1 MSTTWVFIGL
11 LAGREIAMRLVLN
24 KQLSRNTIRM
34 IIADLLKVF
43 FGLVVS
49 VVLVFVIK
57 LLAHI

>member
-1 MSTTWVFIGL
+1 
-11 LAGREIAMRLVLN
+11 MRLVLN